1 MIDVRVANQVILE
14 EREIAGSPLDLMC
27 EVVTIA
33 GLILG
38 RVSKD
43 EETHTV
49 MKNAL
54 SETIKRLEYGNIRE
68 KE

>member
-14 EREIAGSPLDLMC
+14 ERDIAGSPLDLMC

-54 SETIKRLEYGNIRE
+54 SETIKRLGWGTMED